1 MEREGERER
10 ERVREGGR
18 EETETNSIPSEW
30 KGGTE
35 GKLSAA
41 SHVEKKHLGSVV
53 GGHQKP
59 PFSNVV
65 VLQVWSWASSS
76 SVPWE
81 HVGKTDSQALSP
93 KTLIL

>member
-1 MEREGERER
+1 MEKGSELDGTGEEEFPISLPGWREKERER
-10 ERVREGGR
+10 GR

-35 GKLSAA
+35 GKLSVA
-41 SHVEKKHLGSVV
+41 SHVEKKHLGFVV

-59 PFSNVV
+59 PLSNVV

-76 SVPWE
+76 SVP
-81 HVGKTDSQALSP
+81 
-93 KTLIL
+93 